1 MEPGKN
7 VFTVHVSGLG
17 SAVTVNA
24 SLITIIWACGEETLL
39 ESEASEA
46 PHRPQGEWALLRKA
60 KNSKYLLNGTRWSL
74 PLIGWVEV
82 YVNDIN

>member
-46 PHRPQGEWALLRKA
+46 PTDPRVSGPCCERQKIA
-60 KNSKYLLNGTRWSL
+60 NTYLMGLDGASH
-74 PLIGWVEV
+74 
-82 YVNDIN
+82 